1 MKKFTNIYE
10 YKENDR
16 YFYFVANSPLEI
28 PNLPDPSKAK
38 IFIEGIEIGN
48 NDKFDFKY
56 PWCCFVKKDSR
67 IPEIKYRSTINVH
80 TTQKYYAS
88 PIPSDIKIL
97 SPLYPFWN
105 DVFRGPKRNRGGLRQ
120 KDITSIH
127 FEHEFIQ

>member
-38 IFIEGIEIGN
+38 LFIEIGN

-67 IPEIKYRSTINVH
+67 IPENGK
-80 TTQKYYAS
+80 
-88 PIPSDIKIL
+88 
-97 SPLYPFWN
+97 
-105 DVFRGPKRNRGGLRQ
+105 
-120 KDITSIH
+120 
-127 FEHEFIQ
+127 